1 MNNKLKAPAAT
12 IFRRFAALVYDT
24 FIIIS
29 LLILATSIA
38 LLLNKGES
46 FLAVQYYFLSYLL
59 LVVGLF
65 TCWFW
70 RRSGQT
76 LGMLSWK
83 VKLVQSDH
91 SKLTWKKAWLRY
103 ALAFPSLGLCGIG
116 LLWCLVDKEHQSLH
130 DRLSGTRLV
139 QVKS

>member
-1 MNNKLKAPAAT
+1 MRNCQSAT
-12 IFRRFAALVYDT
+12 LFRRFAALVYDT

-29 LLILATSIA
+29 LVILATSIA
-38 LLLNKGES
+38 LLINKGES
-46 FLAVQYYFLSYLL
+46 FLSVQYYFLSYLL

-65 TCWFW
+65 VCWFW

-83 VKLVQSDH
+83 VKLIQADQ
-91 SKLTWKKAWLRY
+91 SKLTWRKAWLRY
-103 ALAFPSLGLCGIG
+103 VLAFPSLGFCGIG
-116 LLWCLVDKEHQSLH
+116 LLWCLIDKEHQSLH

-139 QVKS
+139 QIQS

>member
-1 MNNKLKAPAAT
+1 MNNKLNLPSAT
-12 IFRRFAALVYDT
+12 LFRRFAALIYDA

-46 FLAVQYYFLSYLL
+46 FLSVQYYFLTYLL

-65 TCWFW
+65 SCWFW
-70 RRSGQT
+70 QRGGQT

-83 VKLVQSDH
+83 VKLVQADL
-91 SKLTWKKAWLRY
+91 SKLSWKKAWLRY
-103 ALAFPSLGLCGIG
+103 ALAFPSIGLCGIG

-130 DRLSGTRLV
+130 DRLSGTKLI
-139 QVKS
+139 QIKN